1 MLDLHNTHAVQWLGC
16 QYITYPLSGKT
27 YVKTLKWLG
36 NIFRRS
42 SHHLSQKHV
51 TESCDMYHA
60 TFMSCVAS
68 SLKGQIIHVWHVT
81 KNAHVNSNVTLPTR
95 CCSWCWDRQD
105 WRGLF
110 LGSSL
115 PFAPHLFLLLLFL
128 CDPLSRCS
136 WVVSTMML
144 NEEEGDDGDAFN
156 IMRGRVGAF

>member
-81 KNAHVNSNVTLPTR
+81 KNAHVCKLKCHSAYTLLQLML
-95 CCSWCWDRQD
+95 RQA
-105 WRGLF
+105 GLKGPF
-110 LGSSL
+110 LRFL
-115 PFAPHLFLLLLFL
+115 PPLCPPPLPPPPLPLRPPLSLLLS
-128 CDPLSRCS
+128 CINHDVE
-136 WVVSTMML
+136 W
-144 NEEEGDDGDAFN
+144 GG
-156 IMRGRVGAF
+156 GRWWWCF